1 MDNRVEDLKMLGTV
15 VNSLAVL
22 VGGLIGILFKNVI
35 PEKISDALLKAAGL
49 AVIAVG
55 IKLSL
60 VGENLTLL
68 IMSIIIGTAIGEL
81 FNIEGR
87 LDNLGALVERKMKN
101 KQNNIALGFVT
112 CTLIY
117 CVGSMAIVGS
127 IQSGLSGNHEILFSK
142 ALLDGIMSI
151 SMAVSMGIGVV
162 FSSISIFI
170 YQGIITLLAQ
180 FMQSL
185 LSDIV
190 VTEMTAIGGTL
201 IMAIGLNFLE
211 IKRIKVG
218 NMLPS
223 IFLPIIYY
231 LIFK

>member
-1 MDNRVEDLKMLGTV
+1 MLLGTI

-22 VGGLIGILFKNVI
+22 IGGIIGILFKNVI
-35 PEKISDALLKAAGL
+35 PEKLSDALLKAAGL
-49 AVIAVG
+49 AVITVG

-81 FNIEGR
+81 INIEGK
-87 LDNLGALVERKMKN
+87 LDKFGLFVESKMKN
-101 KQNNIALGFVT
+101 KNSNVTLGFVT

-151 SMAVSMGIGVV
+151 TMAVSMGVGVI

-170 YQGIITLLAQ
+170 YQGTITMLAQ
-180 FMQSL
+180 LMQSL
-185 LSDIV
+185 LSDVV
-190 VTEMTAIGGTL
+190 VTEMTAIGGVL

-218 NMLPS
+218 NMLPA
-223 IFLPIIYY
+223 IFLPILYY
-231 LIFK
+231 IFF

>member
-1 MDNRVEDLKMLGTV
+1 MLGTI
-15 VNSLAVL
+15 VNALAVV
-22 VGGLIGILFKNVI
+22 VGSLIGLLFKNVI
-35 PEKISDALLKAAGL
+35 PEKIADALLKAAGL
-49 AVIAVG
+49 AVITVG
-55 IKLSL
+55 IQLMFA
-60 VGENLTLL
+60 GENLTLL

-81 FNIEGR
+81 INIEGK
-87 LDNLGALVERKMKN
+87 LDNLGAMVEGKMKN
-101 KQNNIALGFVT
+101 KQSNIALGFVT

-151 SMAVSMGIGVV
+151 TMTVSMGIGVI
-162 FSSISIFI
+162 FSSISILI
-170 YQGIITLLAQ
+170 YQGTITLLAQ

-185 LSDIV
+185 LSDV
-190 VTEMTAIGGTL
+190 VVREMTSIGGTL

-218 NMLPS
+218 NMLPA
-223 IFLPIIYY
+223 IFIPIIYY
-231 LIFK
+231 LIFS

>member
-1 MDNRVEDLKMLGTV
+1 MLGTI
-15 VNSLAVL
+15 VNALAV
-22 VGGLIGILFKNVI
+22 VAGSLIGLLFKNVI
-35 PEKISDALLKAAGL
+35 PEKVADALLKAAGL
-49 AVIAVG
+49 AVITVG
-55 IKLSL
+55 IQLMFA
-60 VGENLTLL
+60 GENLTLL

-81 FNIEGR
+81 INIEGK
-87 LDNLGALVERKMKN
+87 LDNLGAMVEGKMKN
-101 KQNNIALGFVT
+101 KQSNIALGFVT

-151 SMAVSMGIGVV
+151 TMTVSMGIGVI
-162 FSSISIFI
+162 FSSISILI
-170 YQGIITLLAQ
+170 YQGTITLLAQ

-185 LSDIV
+185 LSDV
-190 VTEMTAIGGTL
+190 VVREMTSIGGTL

-218 NMLPS
+218 NMLPA
-223 IFLPIIYY
+223 IFIPIIYY
-231 LIFK
+231 LIFS

>member
-1 MDNRVEDLKMLGTV
+1 MLGTI
-15 VNSLAVL
+15 VNSLAVI

-35 PEKISDALLKAAGL
+35 PEKISDALLKASGL
-49 AVIAVG
+49 AVITVG

-68 IMSIIIGTAIGEL
+68 IMSIIIGTGIGEL
-81 FNIEGR
+81 INVEGR
-87 LDNLGALVERKMKN
+87 LDNLGAFVESKMKN
-101 KQNNIALGFVT
+101 KQNNVTLGFVT

-127 IQSGLSGNHEILFSK
+127 IQSGLTGNHEILFSK

-151 SMAVSMGIGVV
+151 SMAVSMGVGVIL
-162 FSSISIFI
+162 SSVSIFI
-170 YQGIITLLAQ
+170 YQGIITVLAQ
-180 FMQSL
+180 SMQSL
-185 LSDIV
+185 LSDVV

-218 NMLPS
+218 NMLPAV
-223 IFLPIIYY
+223 FLPIIYF
-231 LIFK
+231 LFV

>member
-1 MDNRVEDLKMLGTV
+1 MLGTI
-15 VNSLAVL
+15 VNALAVV
-22 VGGLIGILFKNVI
+22 VGGLIGLLFKNSI
-35 PEKISDALLKAAGL
+35 PEKIADALLKAAGL
-49 AVIAVG
+49 AVITVG
-55 IKLSL
+55 IKLMFA
-60 VGENLTLL
+60 GDNLTLL

-81 FNIEGR
+81 INIEGK
-87 LDNLGALVERKMKN
+87 LDNLGEMVEGKMKN
-101 KQNNIALGFVT
+101 KQSNIALGFVT

-151 SMAVSMGIGVV
+151 TMTVSLGVGV
-162 FSSISIFI
+162 IFSSISILI
-170 YQGIITLLAQ
+170 YQGTITLLAQ

-185 LSDIV
+185 LSDV
-190 VTEMTAIGGTL
+190 VVREMTSIGGTL

-218 NMLPS
+218 NMLPA
-223 IFLPIIYY
+223 IFIPIIYY
-231 LIFK
+231 LIFS

>member
-1 MDNRVEDLKMLGTV
+1 MLLGTI
-15 VNSLAVL
+15 VNSLAVII
-22 VGGLIGILFKNVI
+22 GGIVGILFKNVI
-35 PEKISDALLKAAGL
+35 PEKLSDALLKAAGL
-49 AVIAVG
+49 AVITVG

-81 FNIEGR
+81 INIEGQ
-87 LDNLGALVERKMKN
+87 LDKFGQFVESKMKN
-101 KQNNIALGFVT
+101 KGSNVTLGFIT

-151 SMAVSMGIGVV
+151 TMAVSMGVGVI

-170 YQGIITLLAQ
+170 YQGTITILAQ

-185 LSDIV
+185 LSDVV
-190 VTEMTAIGGTL
+190 VTEMTAIGGVL
-201 IMAIGLNFLE
+201 IMTIGLNFLE

-218 NMLPS
+218 NMLPAM
-223 IFLPIIYY
+223 FLPILYY
-231 LIFK
+231 IFF